1 MSAKEMF
8 EKLGWKYLED
18 YKYCLF
24 RYKNENEN
32 PYAFI
37 YFYGDKTI
45 EIRSDYSQS
54 YKVLQA
60 INKQVEEL
68 GWNER

>member
-8 EKLGWKYLED
+8 EKLGYRYMKTLSNKEHIVYRHTKSKGEIIFNLIFKGIENDYAITLE
-18 YKYCLF
+18 
-24 RYKNENEN
+24 E
-32 PYAFI
+32 
-37 YFYGDKTI
+37 
-45 EIRSDYSQS
+45 
-54 YKVLQA
+54 LQA